1 MSQSPIIRF
10 DSDDPEGSGLQ
21 FLGNLESENVL
32 AGNPVETGHVYFKD
46 AGGEMS
52 ARVWECTACTSEIAS
67 QPMHEFCLILSGEA
81 TITDGDGTAQT
92 FKAGDSFLIP
102 MCTKNTWH
110 IPETVRK
117 YFVLFGNKAS
127 QAPVESEAAE

>member
-10 DSDDPEGSGLQ
+10 NSDGPEGVGLQ
-21 FLGNLESENVL
+21 FLGNLENENVL

-52 ARVWECTACTSEIAS
+52 TGVWECTACTSEIAS
-67 QPMHEFCLILSGEA
+67 QPMHEFCLILSGKA
-81 TITDGDGTAQT
+81 TITDGAGTAQT

-102 MCTKNTWH
+102 MGTKNIWH
-110 IPETVRK
+110 IPGTVRK

-127 QAPVESEAAE
+127 QAVAAE